1 MIRTYRLLTAIVAI
15 IGVVAFVAPGPVL
28 AKAHHHHSGQQMLGD
43 KIKTN
48 GQHEID
54 KVGEHR
60 VSVNVTNGKVAGVSV
75 KHSKKGDVPVKKY
88 KTNKKLAQADGL
100 QHASLTLAQY
110 QDLGTTYIG
119 YSFIDEYGD
128 EQIYW
133 FPYEMILD
141 GDTGAVVYVPL
152 S

>member
-60 VSVNVTNGKVAGVSV
+60 VSVNVTNGKHRGEPQSHEREDGRLRYCLQGRQRGGQLGAGVDQTSPR
-75 KHSKKGDVPVKKY
+75 S
-88 KTNKKLAQADGL
+88 LQA
-100 QHASLTLAQY
+100 
-110 QDLGTTYIG
+110 
-119 YSFIDEYGD
+119 E
-128 EQIYW
+128 
-133 FPYEMILD
+133 
-141 GDTGAVVYVPL
+141 
-152 S
+152 